1 MREII
6 AVKNGKTKIEKG
18 AGCRNSLLFF
28 QVSRISILFVILTAT
43 LLFSALGSKSA
54 FGQCDGFCLYDLNT
68 PQNKISEEGVVQEP
82 AAAYFGPEEV
92 AGNNQDFLASDIQEA
107 ADVQNSGGN
116 LYANNDAG
124 ADSSP
129 YTSNSKDW
137 EFIII
142 PYAWLTGLNGD
153 ITVRGRTAEVD
164 ASFSDLF
171 ENLDIAAMLHGE
183 VWWKRKFGVFVDS
196 VYAKLSVDGDINLPN
211 SGSVDI
217 DNTTKLFLLEFG
229 GLYRAGTWDIGSPY
243 NSFVQRSKPSV
254 TLDLL
259 AGGRYWYMKNELDI
273 HGPLGVLPS
282 EIDGDKDWFDFI
294 VGGRVMLDFY
304 KKLTFE
310 VRTDIGGF
318 GLGFSS
324 DISWNIVS
332 VIAYELPWYRITP
345 LIGYRALYDDYSDG
359 SGNNRFENNTWMHG
373 PVIGVAFRF

>member
-6 AVKNGKTKIEKG
+6 AVEKETSF
-18 AGCRNSLLFF
+18 CNSFPFF
-28 QVSRISILFVILTAT
+28 QTSRLSILFVTLTAT
-43 LLFSALGSKSA
+43 LLFSALDSNLAFGQQNSGAVAGSKSSLSQR
-54 FGQCDGFCLYDLNT
+54 FSD
-68 PQNKISEEGVVQEP
+68 
-82 AAAYFGPEEV
+82 EV
-92 AGNNQDFLASDIQEA
+92 ALSETDRTGTTGED
-107 ADVQNSGGN
+107 SGGD
-116 LYANNDAG
+116 LYANNDGG

-153 ITVRGRTAEVD
+153 ITVKGRTAEVD
-164 ASFSDLF
+164 ASFSDLL

-183 VWWKRKFGVFVDS
+183 AWWKRKFGFFVDS
-196 VYAKLSVDGDINLPN
+196 VYAKLSVDGDIDLPT

-217 DNTTKLFLLEFG
+217 DDTAKLFLLEFG

-243 NSFVQRSKPSV
+243 NSFVQRAKPSV

-259 AGGRYWYMKNELDI
+259 SGGRYWYLKNELDI

-282 EIDGDKDWFDFI
+282 EVNGSKSWFDFI
-294 VGGRVMLDFY
+294 VGGRVGLDFY

-310 VRTDIGGF
+310 VRTDVGGF

-324 DISWNIVS
+324 NISWNIVS